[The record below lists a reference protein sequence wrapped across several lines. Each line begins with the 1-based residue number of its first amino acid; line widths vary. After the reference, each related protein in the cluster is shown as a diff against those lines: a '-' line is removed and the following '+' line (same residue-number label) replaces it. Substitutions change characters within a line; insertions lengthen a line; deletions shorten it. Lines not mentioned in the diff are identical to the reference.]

1 MRNQMSEQERLMLVQ
16 NVIDHLLY
24 VEGKERKRFLSKLG
38 KLLVTYPVRK
48 KITYF
53 NYPNLNKNSK
63 LCQ

>member
-16 NVIDHLLY
+16 NLIDHLLY
-24 VEGKERKRFLSKLG
+24 VQGKERKKFLSKLG
-38 KLLVTYPVRK
+38 KLFVTYPVKR

-53 NYPNLNKNSK
+53 NHPNLNKNSK